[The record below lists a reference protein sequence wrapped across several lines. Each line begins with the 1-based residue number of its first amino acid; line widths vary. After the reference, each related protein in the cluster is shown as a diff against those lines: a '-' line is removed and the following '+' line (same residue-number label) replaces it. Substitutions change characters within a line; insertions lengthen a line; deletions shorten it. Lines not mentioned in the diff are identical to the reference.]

1 MRAVIYARYSTDLQ
15 SASSVEDQ
23 ARLCREYLERDGH
36 ELVKVYSDR
45 AVSGATLIR
54 PGIQL
59 LMQEASRGDFDLV
72 YAEALD
78 RISRDQEDAAGFFK
92 RMAFA
97 QISILT
103 LAEGEISELHV
114 GLKGTMNALF
124 LKDLAQKTRR
134 GLQGRVLQGLSGGG
148 ICYGYNLV
156 PEQVGSRRINA
167 SEAKVV
173 RTIFRDFAAG
183 RSPRAIAKRL
193 NQKGIPGPSGRPWR
207 DTTIRGH
214 FGRGTGILNNELYIG
229 RLVWNRLTYLKD
241 PKSGRRRSRHNP
253 PEKWIIQDVPL
264 LRIVDDDSW
273 EAVKARQHSI
283 RISDGVT
290 KARATRFWECRRS
303 RHLLSGLV
311 RCEECGSSYAAVGRD
326 YLACSAA
333 RGSGTCSNRQS
344 IRRGTLEAL
353 ILDAMRQR
361 LMAPDLVKEFVR
373 AFHEE
378 ANRQRREDEALHEDK
393 RRELSA
399 IKRQLGG
406 LIDAIADGLRA
417 PGLQQRLD
425 DLEGRRIEIEKSL
438 AAPTTPVRLH
448 PNLAEIYRRQVEQLQ
463 NSLSQPEIRDEAVQI
478 LRGLIERVSIKP
490 AKDGMEIEI
499 VGEIAKMVELGTEP
513 NKKQAHLGERAACS
527 VKVVAGARNRFG
539 RLDVVEGLIPGVH
552 QSFALTTNL
561 LNY

>member
-15 SASSVEDQ
+15 SASSIDDQ
-23 ARLCREYLERDGH
+23 VRLCRERLQRDGH
-36 ELVKVYSDR
+36 ELVEVYSDR

-59 LMQEASRGDFDLV
+59 LMQDATRGSFDLV

-92 RMAFA
+92 RMVFA
-97 QISILT
+97 EVMIVT

-134 GLQGRVLQGLSGGG
+134 GLQGRVLQGLG
-148 ICYGYNLV
+148 ICYGYDLV
-156 PEQVGSRRINA
+156 RGETGTRRINA

-173 RTIFRDFAAG
+173 QAAIFRDFAAG
-183 RSPRAIAKRL
+183 LSPRAIAKKL
-193 NQKGIPGPSGRPWR
+193 NQKNIPGPLGRPWR

-253 PEKWIIQDVPL
+253 PEKWIVHDVPA
-264 LRIVDDDSW
+264 LRVVDDDLW
-273 EAVKARQHSI
+273 QAVKARQASI
-283 RISDGVT
+283 RASDRVAN
-290 KARATRFWECRRS
+290 ARATRFWERRRS

-311 RCEECGSSYAAVGRD
+311 RCQECGSRYAAVGRD

-344 IRRGTLEAL
+344 IRRAALEAL
-353 ILDAMRQR
+353 ILDGLRQR
-361 LMAPDLVKEFVR
+361 LMAPELVEEFIR
-373 AFHEE
+373 AFQTEI
-378 ANRQRREDEALHEDK
+378 NLQRREDDALHDAK
-393 RRELSA
+393 RRELA
-399 IKRQLGG
+399 DVKRKLDG
-406 LIDAIADGLRA
+406 LIEAIAEGLRA

-425 DLEGRRIEIEKSL
+425 ELEARRTEIEQSL
-438 AAPTTPVRLH
+438 AAAPTTPVRLH
-448 PNLAEIYRRQVEQLQ
+448 PNLAQVYRRQVEQLQ
-463 NSLSQPEIRDEAVQI
+463 HALDHPEIRDEAVQI
-478 LRGLIERVSIKP
+478 LRGLIEHVSIGP
-490 AKDGMEIEI
+490 ADNGLEIEI
-499 VGEIAKMVELGTEP
+499 VGEIAKMVELGIESKSKRA
-513 NKKQAHLGERAACS
+513 NLDERLTRS
-527 VKVVAGARNRFG
+527 VKVVAGACNHR
-539 RLDVVEGLIPGVH
+539 E
-552 QSFALTTNL
+552 LTL
-561 LNY
+561 PPIRV